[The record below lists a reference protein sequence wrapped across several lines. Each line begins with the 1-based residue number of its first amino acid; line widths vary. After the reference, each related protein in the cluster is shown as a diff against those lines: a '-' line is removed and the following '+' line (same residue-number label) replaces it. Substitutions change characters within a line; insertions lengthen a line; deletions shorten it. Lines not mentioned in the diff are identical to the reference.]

1 MARNEKN
8 LSDAVSVSRR
18 GFLRICGVG
27 FLCLTP
33 LLGGCDHRNRGNNQM
48 ETTKSNEERVVRRKG
63 SRPPIDLSIPDRVET
78 ATFALG

>member
-1 MARNEKN
+1 MDRNEKKPFE
-8 LSDAVSVSRR
+8 AVRVSRR
-18 GFLRICGVG
+18 ALLKICGAG

-33 LLGGCDHRNRGNNQM
+33 FSFGYDYRNRGNNRM
-48 ETTKSNEERVVRRKG
+48 ETTKSNEERVVRGEG